1 MGYFSQLV
9 NLRVPHAKI
18 SNFLSGSVLVCL
30 ALPSIAAAEEPQNT
44 EVDCGS
50 SEIRY
55 VDDPTLTR
63 QERLARMQQA
73 FFDSVNR
80 FEACELSSQSSASG
94 GDNAGD
100 AGSGAEDGTGA
111 SENAAAA
118 SQAMQGTE
126 EEAETF
132 PDSPS
137 GQGSVDEETEI
148 PPGQNT
154 ASASADNGA
163 IPEDI
168 PQANNDD
175 AVAAQIRIAAENETD
190 PDIREKLWN
199 EYRKYKGM
207 QVVE

>member
-1 MGYFSQLV
+1 
-9 NLRVPHAKI
+9 
-18 SNFLSGSVLVCL
+18 
-30 ALPSIAAAEEPQNT
+30 
-44 EVDCGS
+44 
-50 SEIRY
+50 
-55 VDDPTLTR
+55 
-63 QERLARMQQA
+63 
-73 FFDSVNR
+73 
-80 FEACELSSQSSASG
+80 
-94 GDNAGD
+94 
-100 AGSGAEDGTGA
+100 
-111 SENAAAA
+111 
-118 SQAMQGTE
+118 MQGTE

-132 PDSPS
+132 LDSPS

-154 ASASADNGA
+154 APASADNGA